1 MKVSADASLKF
12 CLKSFCIFLQCFFG
26 ICGRDKYIMNNAVI
40 LAGGQGKRMKS
51 DIPKPMFKVLGEPML
66 EWVIKACEEAGLEK
80 LCIVK
85 GFMSEI
91 IDEYLGGRYET
102 VLQSE
107 RLGTGHAVMQ
117 AVPFMKENSGNTLVL
132 CGDAPFIDADTI
144 RKSLELH
151 MSEGNSI
158 TVITA
163 KIDDPK
169 GYGRIVRGDNGI
181 TSIVEEK
188 DASVSQR
195 EINEVNS
202 GAYWFKTDD
211 LIEYLGELTQN
222 NSQGEY
228 YLTDSVFIALN
239 KGRRVD
245 AFVSKNP
252 NVVKG
257 ANDRRG
263 LLELNTIARM
273 AVIDK
278 HLDNGVEFNCID
290 GVVIGRDVTI
300 EPGTEIMA
308 GTHLRGNTKIGRDC
322 RIGPN
327 CIIDD
332 CDIKDGVSLNYV
344 QAFKSTID
352 AGVKIGPWVHIR
364 PGSHIKSG
372 VKIGDFVE
380 IKNSVIG
387 EGTAVAHL
395 TYVGDSDV
403 GKKVNFGCG
412 TVTVNYDGIVKS
424 RCVIGDNCFI
434 GCNTNLVAPVKLGKA
449 VYTAAGTTITRD
461 IPDYALAIDRGTVK
475 VKEGYSLVKLK
486 NRLEK

>member
-1 MKVSADASLKF
+1 
-12 CLKSFCIFLQCFFG
+12 
-26 ICGRDKYIMNNAVI
+26 MNNAVI
-40 LAGGQGKRMKS
+40 LAGGQGKRMKA
-51 DIPKPMFKVLGEPML
+51 DIPKPMFKVLEEPML
-66 EWVIKACEEAGLEK
+66 EWVIKACEEAELSN

-85 GFMSEI
+85 GYMAEK
-91 IDEYLGGRYET
+91 IDEYLNGRYET

-117 AVPFMKENSGNTLVL
+117 AVPFMEKNGGGHTLVL
-132 CGDAPFIDADTI
+132 CGDAPFIDSETI
-144 RKSLELH
+144 KNSLELH
-151 MSEGNSI
+151 EKEDNSI

-163 KIDDPK
+163 EIDEPK
-169 GYGRIVRGDNGI
+169 GYGRIVRGESGI

-188 DASVSQR
+188 DATAAQR
-195 EINEVNS
+195 EIREVNS
-202 GAYWFKTDD
+202 VAYWFKTSD

-239 KGRRVD
+239 KGRNVN
-245 AFVSKNP
+245 AYISENP
-252 NVVKG
+252 NVVLG
-257 ANDRRG
+257 ANDRKG
-263 LLELNTIARM
+263 LLALNTAARM
-273 AVIDK
+273 AVIEK
-278 HLDNGVEFNCID
+278 HLENGVEFNCID
-290 GVVIGRDVTI
+290 GIVIGRDVEI
-300 EPGTEIMA
+300 EAGTEIMA
-308 GTHLRGNTKIGRDC
+308 GTHLRGKTKIGKDC

-380 IKNSVIG
+380 IKNSTIG

-424 RCVIGDNCFI
+424 RCEIGDNCFI
-434 GCNTNLVAPVKLGKA
+434 GCNTNLIAPVKLGKA

-461 IPDYALAIDRGTVK
+461 VPDYALAIDRGVVK
-475 VKEGYSLVKLK
+475 IKEGYSLTKLK
-486 NRLEK
+486 KRLEKA

>member
-1 MKVSADASLKF
+1 
-12 CLKSFCIFLQCFFG
+12 
-26 ICGRDKYIMNNAVI
+26 MNNAVI
-40 LAGGQGKRMKS
+40 LAGGQGKRMKA
-51 DIPKPMFKVLGEPML
+51 DIPKPMFKVLEEPML
-66 EWVIKACEEAGLEK
+66 EWVIKACEEAELSN

-85 GFMSEI
+85 GYMAEK
-91 IDEYLGGRYET
+91 IDEYLNGRYET

-117 AVPFMKENSGNTLVL
+117 ACTVYGKNGGGNTLVL
-132 CGDAPFIDADTI
+132 CGDAPFIDSETI
-144 RKSLELH
+144 KKSLELH
-151 MSEGNSI
+151 EKEDNSI

-163 KIDDPK
+163 EIDEPK
-169 GYGRIVRGDNGI
+169 GYGRIVRGESGI
-181 TSIVEEK
+181 NSIVEEK
-188 DASVSQR
+188 DATAAQR
-195 EINEVNS
+195 EIKEVNS
-202 GAYWFKTDD
+202 GAYWFKTSD

-239 KGRRVD
+239 KGRNVN
-245 AFVSKNP
+245 AYISENP
-252 NVVKG
+252 NVVLG
-257 ANDRRG
+257 ANDRKG
-263 LLELNTIARM
+263 LLALNTAARM
-273 AVIDK
+273 AVIEK
-278 HLDNGVEFNCID
+278 HLENGVEFNCID
-290 GVVIGRDVTI
+290 GIVIGRDVEI
-300 EPGTEIMA
+300 EAGTEIMA
-308 GTHLRGNTKIGRDC
+308 GTHLRGKTKIGKDC

-380 IKNSVIG
+380 IKNSTIG

-424 RCVIGDNCFI
+424 RCEIGDNCFI
-434 GCNTNLVAPVKLGKA
+434 GCNTNLIAPVKLGKA

-461 IPDYALAIDRGTVK
+461 VPDYALAIDRGVVK
-475 VKEGYSLVKLK
+475 IKEGYSLTKLK
-486 NRLEK
+486 KRLEKA